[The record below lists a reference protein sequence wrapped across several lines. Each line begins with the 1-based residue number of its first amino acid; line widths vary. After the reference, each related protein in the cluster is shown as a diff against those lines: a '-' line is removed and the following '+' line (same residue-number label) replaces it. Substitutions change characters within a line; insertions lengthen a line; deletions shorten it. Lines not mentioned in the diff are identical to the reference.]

1 MPLLL
6 SLSSLLSMPLL
17 LYFWPGRA
25 KNRGDSRFTFVHET
39 AGSRLLFQ
47 LFPQRVEFTGDR
59 VLRLVRPGRYANT
72 RALQKLRNVGG
83 SICYPCPTRQ
93 INHTVGAFDRLVFDF
108 VGIDRDS
115 RRRQSLDCRW
125 QIVRRTTKFNLEG
138 RLSVFNRA
146 ARELCDTVARSDKMR
161 VRQTTANLVV
171 AQLVQRQSYSQV
183 IAARV

>member
-115 RRRQSLDCRW
+115 RRTQRCSDW
-125 QIVRRTTKFNLEG
+125 PN
-138 RLSVFNRA
+138 SVVPSGVPERYA
-146 ARELCDTVARSDKMR
+146 PL
-161 VRQTTANLVV
+161 LVV
-171 AQLVQRQSYSQV
+171 YRPGFDLPRRL
-183 IAARV
+183 RVDNHSR